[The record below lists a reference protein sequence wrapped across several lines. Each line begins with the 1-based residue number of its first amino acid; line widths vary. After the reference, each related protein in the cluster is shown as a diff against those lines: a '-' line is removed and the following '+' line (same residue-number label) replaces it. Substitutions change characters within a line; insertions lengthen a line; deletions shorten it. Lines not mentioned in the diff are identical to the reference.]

1 MLFYKLRTSALKKL
15 PPFAVL
21 GIALVTAGCHSAPP
35 PPKALQLGWRPVE
48 TFTGQGNSQTDSFD
62 IASTQ
67 WRIRWEVRAEAAG
80 ATGKFHV
87 MVHSAI
93 SGRPLMEAIDQNGPG
108 TGTAYLAENPRLYH
122 LVVESNGVNWKMSV
136 DEGVVSYAK

>member
-1 MLFYKLRTSALKKL
+1 M
-15 PPFAVL
+15 
-21 GIALVTAGCHSAPP
+21 
-35 PPKALQLGWRPVE
+35 E

-67 WRIRWEVRAEAAG
+67 WRIRWEAKAEGAAVP
-80 ATGKFHV
+80 GKFHV

-108 TGTAYLAENPRLYH
+108 IGTAYVAENPRLYH
-122 LVVESNGVNWKMSV
+122 LVVESQGLNWKMSV